1 MNSEVRTRL
10 AAILVA
16 VLLTSCTTA
25 SAPPTP
31 TLISFPT
38 LAPAQGAAT
47 TEGETEAAQPAGAP
61 TEAGQPTAGLPTS
74 GIVTEL
80 ASEAAATGEVSSET
94 AAPTTAGGE
103 STVAPALAPLGASA
117 TPTGSG
123 TTIHVVAPG
132 ESLISIAT
140 QYGVTPDDI
149 RTANH
154 LTDPNLIFVGQQL
167 IIPTVGSAPSPANC
181 IRDAAF
187 VADVTVP
194 DNSVFQPGQ
203 TFTKTW
209 RVKNTGS
216 CSWDNTY
223 TVVFGIG
230 NQLGALSFVPLPQ
243 AAPGGT
249 VDISIAMTAPLAP
262 GRYTSTWYI
271 RGPDGI
277 TFGINPFVIIMVVPQ
292 GQPIPTA
299 APTATPPP
307 APTQN
312 LAAPL
317 PYPAVSGVTL
327 NARNIWLSGQ
337 AKGNRRDV
345 FAKIGDSLTDEPWFL
360 NSIGDGKAVWG
371 SYGNLQPVASFF
383 MTETARTANSFSD
396 KSVATHGGWDS
407 FSPLD
412 PANSTPWDFCGSD
425 TPIDCELRVVKPSV
439 ALIMLGTNEAS
450 DHLSSG
456 SYEQNLDKMVQTSIN
471 HGVIPVLYTIP
482 WNKFR
487 DPQPFNVVITRVA
500 RQYDIPLVD
509 FWSVIDPLPNHGIS
523 GDGVHPTVPPDQN
536 TANFTGNDLN
546 YGYTQR
552 NVVTLQVLDV
562 IWRYELYQ

>member
-1 MNSEVRTRL
+1 MNPQARPRL
-10 AAILVA
+10 AAALIAL
-16 VLLTSCTTA
+16 LLTSCTTA

-31 TLISFPT
+31 TQMTFPSNP
-38 LAPAQGAAT
+38 PA
-47 TEGETEAAQPAGAP
+47 AG
-61 TEAGQPTAGLPTS
+61 
-74 GIVTEL
+74 
-80 ASEAAATGEVSSET
+80 ET
-94 AAPTTAGGE
+94 AAPAQTEAVQTAEPTSAATESAAALPTGEAVTEAASQAPSTVEAPTQE
-103 STVAPALAPLGASA
+103 STVAPGLSPVQPTA
-117 TPTGSG
+117 TTGSAA
-123 TTIHVVAPG
+123 TVIHVVAPG

-149 RTANH
+149 RAANK

-167 IIPTVGSAPSPANC
+167 IIPTSGASASAANC
-181 IRDAAF
+181 VRDAAF
-187 VADVTVP
+187 VTDVTVP
-194 DNSVFQPGQ
+194 DNTVFQPGQ
-203 TFTKTW
+203 KFTKTW

-216 CSWDNTY
+216 CTWDNTY
-223 TVVFGIG
+223 TVIFGNG
-230 NQLGALSFVPLPQ
+230 NQMGALSFVPLPS

-249 VDISIAMTAPLAP
+249 ADIAIDMTAPIAP
-262 GRYTSTWYI
+262 GRYTATWLI

-277 TFGINPFVIIMVVPQ
+277 TFGTNPFVIIQVVPQ

-299 APTATPPP
+299 APTSTPAP

-327 NARNIWLSGQ
+327 NARNIWLNGK

-360 NSIGDGKAVWG
+360 NSIGDGKTVWG
-371 SYGNLQPVASFF
+371 NYGNLQPVATFF
-383 MTETARTANSFSD
+383 MSETARTANSFSD

-412 PANSTPWDFCGSD
+412 PANSTPWDFCGSN
-425 TPIDCELRVVKPSV
+425 TPIDCELQVVKPSV
-439 ALIMLGTNEAS
+439 ALIMFGTNEAS
-450 DHLSSG
+450 DHLGSG
-456 SYEQNLDKMVQTSIN
+456 SYEANLRKMVQTSID

-509 FWSVIDPLPNHGIS
+509 YWSVIDPLPNHGIS
-523 GDGVHPTVPPDQN
+523 SDGVHPTVPPDQN
-536 TANFTGNDLN
+536 TANFTGDNLN

-552 NVVTLQVLDV
+552 NIVTLQVLDV